1 MGYPSFQASS
11 QVGNQPNTKESPM
24 RNIKLSKTIIL
35 TSAIALGCVSV
46 TADAFARGG
55 VGGAAAG
62 HAAASGGVAGGHAAA
77 SGGHASAVSRGAP
90 ASGVGHSHF
99 DGSSFFHV
107 SHGFAV
113 D

>member
-1 MGYPSFQASS
+1 
-11 QVGNQPNTKESPM
+11 M

-62 HAAASGGVAGGHAAA
+62 HAAASGGVAGGHAAT
-77 SGGHASAVSRGAP
+77 RTLTAP
-90 ASGVGHSHF
+90 ASFMLAMDSPWIDRVLAGVWLCDHPRSMPAPRHPSLRDRLGQGLSWL
-99 DGSSFFHV
+99 G
-107 SHGFAV
+107 
-113 D
+113 

>member
-1 MGYPSFQASS
+1 
-11 QVGNQPNTKESPM
+11 M

-35 TSAIALGCVSV
+35 ISAVALGGVSV

-62 HAAASGGVAGGHAAA
+62 HAAPSRGVA
-77 SGGHASAVSRGAP
+77 SGHASVTSRGAP
-90 ASGVGHSHF
+90 ASGVGHSHM

-107 SHGFAV
+107 GHGFSV
-113 D
+113 E

>member
-1 MGYPSFQASS
+1 
-11 QVGNQPNTKESPM
+11 M
-24 RNIKLSKTIIL
+24 RNIKLPKTIIL
-35 TSAIALGCVSV
+35 VSAVALGCVSV

-62 HAAASGGVAGGHAAA
+62 HAAPSGGVA
-77 SGGHASAVSRGAP
+77 SSGHASPASRGAP
-90 ASGVGHSHF
+90 ASGVSHSHV
-99 DGSSFFHV
+99 DGSSFFHT

>member
-1 MGYPSFQASS
+1 
-11 QVGNQPNTKESPM
+11 M
-24 RNIKLSKTIIL
+24 RSIKLSKTIIL
-35 TSAIALGCVSV
+35 TSAIALGCAAV

-62 HAAASGGVAGGHAAA
+62 HAAPSGGVA
-77 SGGHASAVSRGAP
+77 SGHASPASRGAP
-90 ASGVGHSHF
+90 ATGVSHSHI

-107 SHGFAV
+107 GHGFAV